1 MWTWS
6 LARTAVEIP
15 TRVGMD
21 RVMRSPAA
29 HDARD
34 PHARGDGPAAHS
46 RMVAWMAR
54 SHARG
59 DGPSI
64 VIGFSGALKRS
75 PRAWGWTAL

>member
-1 MWTWS
+1 M
-6 LARTAVEIP
+6 EIP

-54 SHARG
+54 S
-59 DGPSI
+59 
-64 VIGFSGALKRS
+64 
-75 PRAWGWTAL
+75 PRAWGWTVDRHRLLGCPEEIPTRVGMDRAVAVRRVKAE